1 MNRSRFIVAVLA
13 LGGLVGAAEYR
24 STLLEQQQRL
34 KAFQEKALEAR
45 KAQKLDDN
53 HTALVSK
60 YPTPELEFIE
70 PVEARSGAEVTLS
83 VPGQFV
89 PGSLV
94 LVPCEG
100 VEVLSTKVTKER
112 AEARVRIR
120 PSALPGDCDLQV
132 VSPVSAIARSTTAL
146 RIRGEYELELKLSNG
161 LTTRW
166 TVEMGED
173 FASLHGLSEWFEK
186 GQPVGTRP
194 VVIAMRGQNMRAS
207 VGLSG
212 DESQTMN
219 QAYANTAT
227 DMEALGKKMEAVMQ
241 KMQSECSKVPLS
253 RQEACTAKYRAQL
266 ETFTRQVNSNMEQ
279 AQKSASAAS
288 RVCTDL
294 RLQAVDGKVT
304 GTAEN
309 CAGLSSVKVTGTY
322 KPSSGK

>member
-24 STLLEQQQRL
+24 STLLEQRQRL
-34 KAFQEKALEAR
+34 EAFQKKALEAR
-45 KAQKLDDN
+45 KAQKLEGN
-53 HTALVSK
+53 RAALVSK
-60 YPTPELEFIE
+60 YPTPELEFIQ
-70 PVEARSGAEVTLS
+70 PVEARGGSEVTLS

-112 AEARVRIR
+112 AEARVRIH
-120 PSALPGDCDLQV
+120 PAALPGECGLQV

-146 RIRGEYELELKLSNG
+146 RIRGDYEWALQLANG
-161 LTTRW
+161 MTTRW

-173 FASLHGLSEWFEK
+173 GASLHGLSEWFEK
-186 GQPVGTRP
+186 GQPVGTRS
-194 VVIAMRGQNMRAS
+194 VVIALKGQEARAS

-212 DESQTMN
+212 DETQAMSQS
-219 QAYANTAT
+219 YADSAT

-241 KMQSECSKVPLS
+241 KMQAECSKVPPA
-253 RQEACTAKYRAQL
+253 RQEACTAKYQAQM
-266 ETFTRQVNSNMEQ
+266 EAFTQQVSANMEQ
-279 AQKSASAAS
+279 AQKSASTVS

-294 RLQAVDGKVT
+294 RLQAVGGKVT
-304 GTAEN
+304 GTADN
-309 CAGLSSVKVTGTY
+309 CAGQNGVKVSGTY
-322 KPSSGK
+322 KPGSGK